1 MNVEV
6 PKVSRAALDKVKP
19 KQEGIGESLTF
30 SNLMADRRT
39 ELDTDKLNQKIQ
51 DIEDQGKVLSQ
62 SLNIEDLRTY
72 KQMVKD
78 FMQDAVKHGL
88 KLEERRGFNRR
99 GRTKVYKIVTE
110 VDKKLLDLTDA
121 VLQKQEKSL
130 KVLDLVGE
138 IKGLLLNVYA

>member
-1 MNVEV
+1 MEV
-6 PKVSRAALDKVKP
+6 PKVSRASLDKVKP
-19 KQEGIGESLTF
+19 RQEGLGESLTF

-39 ELDTDKLNQKIQ
+39 QLDTDKLDRMVQ
-51 DIEDQGKVLSQ
+51 DIEDQGKLLSQ
-62 SLNIEDLRTY
+62 SLNVEDLRTY

-121 VLQKQEKSL
+121 VLKKQEKGL

-138 IKGLLLNVYA
+138 IKGLLLNIYA

>member
-1 MNVEV
+1 MNVQV
-6 PKVSRAALDKVKP
+6 PKVTRSSLDAVKP
-19 KQEGIGESLTF
+19 KQEGIGESMTF
-30 SNLMADRRT
+30 TNLMADRRM
-39 ELDTDKLNQKIQ
+39 ELDTDKLNRKVQ
-51 DIEDQGKVLSQ
+51 DIEDQGKVLAQ

-99 GRTKVYKIVTE
+99 GRTKIYKIVTE
-110 VDKKLLDLTDA
+110 VDKKLLDLTDT
-121 VLQKQEKSL
+121 VLKKQEKGL

-138 IKGLLLNVYA
+138 IKGMLLNIYA